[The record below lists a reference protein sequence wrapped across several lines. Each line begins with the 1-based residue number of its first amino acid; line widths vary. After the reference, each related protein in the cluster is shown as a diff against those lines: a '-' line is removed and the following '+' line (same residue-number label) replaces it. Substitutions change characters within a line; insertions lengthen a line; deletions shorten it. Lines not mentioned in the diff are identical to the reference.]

1 METQTR
7 WIELDGAV
15 NVRDLGG
22 LATTDGRTTRYG
34 RVLRADN
41 LQDLTPADI
50 ANLTGTRN
58 LRDVIDLRSDP
69 EVRLEGPGPLT
80 RASGVTIHH
89 LSLFLEA
96 NHTTDID
103 LDKVLPWQSRQQSES
118 AQERSVGHYLGY
130 LHERADSII
139 AALRVIAYGSGAAI
153 VHCAA
158 GKDRTGVVCALALET
173 AGATRDAVIADYAQ
187 TGERLDAVLGRLRS
201 SDTYAADLD
210 SRPNDSHHPHAA
222 IMDTFLATIDEE
234 HGGAL
239 PWLSRHGWNTQDTTA
254 LRLRLVGLPS

>member
-58 LRDVIDLRSDP
+58 LRDVIDLRSGP

-96 NHTTDID
+96 NHATDID
-103 LDKVLPWQSRQQSES
+103 LEFYW
-118 AQERSVGHYLGY
+118 
-130 LHERADSII
+130 
-139 AALRVIAYGSGAAI
+139 
-153 VHCAA
+153 
-158 GKDRTGVVCALALET
+158 
-173 AGATRDAVIADYAQ
+173 
-187 TGERLDAVLGRLRS
+187 
-201 SDTYAADLD
+201 
-210 SRPNDSHHPHAA
+210 
-222 IMDTFLATIDEE
+222 
-234 HGGAL
+234 
-239 PWLSRHGWNTQDTTA
+239 
-254 LRLRLVGLPS
+254 